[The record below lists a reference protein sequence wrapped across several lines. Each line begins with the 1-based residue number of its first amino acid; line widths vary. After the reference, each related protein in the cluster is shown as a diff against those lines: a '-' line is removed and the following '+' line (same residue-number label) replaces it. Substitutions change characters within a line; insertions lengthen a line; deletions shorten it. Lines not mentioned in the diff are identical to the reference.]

1 MSIKTRTIRSGAI
14 AIIELKGSLVDVE
27 EIDMLKGAVADFLE
41 QGNKRLVIGLAKVTY
56 INSSGVGAL
65 ISAHTSYRKNGGEVL
80 LAGLTGPVQNL
91 LTITRLVDVFDVAE
105 TVDEAIEQIDLKRTI
120 PT

>member
-1 MSIKTRTIRSGAI
+1 MSIKTRTIRNGAI

-27 EIDMLKGAVADFLE
+27 EIDMLKSAIADFIE
-41 QGNKRLVIGLAKVTY
+41 QGNKRCVIGLGKVTY

-65 ISAHTSYRKNGGEVL
+65 IAAHTSYRKNGGEVV

-91 LTITRLVDVFDVAE
+91 LTIPGWLTFSTSPKRLMKQSNKL
-105 TVDEAIEQIDLKRTI
+105 I
-120 PT
+120 